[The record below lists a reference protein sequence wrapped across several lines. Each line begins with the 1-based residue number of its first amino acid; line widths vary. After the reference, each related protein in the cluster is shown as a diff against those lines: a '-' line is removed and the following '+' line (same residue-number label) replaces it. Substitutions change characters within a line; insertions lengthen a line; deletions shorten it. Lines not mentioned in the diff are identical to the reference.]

1 LQRSIITVIGIALM
15 IAIAAPAV
23 QADVGIGADLVSRYV
38 WRGTDFGNSAAIQPS
53 ISYTSGSVEIGAW
66 SSWSLTGDTRS
77 NQEGTTRSSIRTV
90 RAEGDTISGSS
101 TGRILLQ
108 GRGDDTYNGSEND
121 LYVTYSNGP
130 ISVTI
135 TDYFFPGNDFF
146 SFSADD
152 EIHTIELSAAY
163 SSGKI
168 GIMAAYNVSGG
179 ENAFYA
185 EGSYE
190 LMSNDDASAGI
201 SVGLGNEVY
210 TSDGDPTVVAVGI
223 NVAKGDYTASYILN
237 PDQETTFLVVGRS
250 F

>member
-66 SSWSLTGDTRS
+66 SSWALITGDG
-77 NQEGTTRSSIRTV
+77 N
-90 RAEGDTISGSS
+90 
-101 TGRILLQ
+101 
-108 GRGDDTYNGSEND
+108 END

-152 EIHTIELSAAY
+152 STHTIELSAAY

-210 TSDGDPTVVAVGI
+210 TADGPGGSPTVVAVGI